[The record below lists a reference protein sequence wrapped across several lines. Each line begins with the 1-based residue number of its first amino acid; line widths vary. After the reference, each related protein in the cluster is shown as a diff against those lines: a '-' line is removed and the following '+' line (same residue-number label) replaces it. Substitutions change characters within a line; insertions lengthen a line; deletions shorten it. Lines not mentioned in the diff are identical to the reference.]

1 MNHIHRKSPF
11 WSVAGPLIAYWGI
24 QLGVQFIIQAII
36 QVPMMTSAYL
46 EQFMSGQITNS
57 EEMMESYLSVIG
69 PAMEAVMRYATEIT
83 GAAALCTLPLTLIL
97 FRKDRKLEKSL
108 GIAPPKKIASDKY
121 LPVAVFGIAGTIGVT
136 CLSAMAQAVM
146 YDQEYLQSTQ
156 AVYSAPFPMQ
166 LLALGLIV
174 PVAEEFMFRGI
185 MFSRYRENRRF
196 WYSALWSALFFSIM
210 HTNTIQMVYTFL
222 LGIMLAWLYEK
233 FGSIKAPL
241 LLHIALNLGALV
253 FTQAGLFNWLAAD
266 LIRMAL
272 AIILSAF
279 ICSVMFV
286 MIRQMEGA
294 KMKDDPEEKRD
305 HFDMFS

>member
-1 MNHIHRKSPF
+1 MNYIHRKNPF

-24 QLGVQFIIQAII
+24 QIGVQFIIQAII

-46 EQFMSGQITNS
+46 EQFLNGQITNS
-57 EEMMESYLSVIG
+57 EEVMESYLSVIG
-69 PAMEAVMRYATEIT
+69 PAMEAVMKYETEIT

-97 FRKDRKLEKSL
+97 FRRDRKLEKSL
-108 GIAPPKKIASDKY
+108 GIAPPKKMAPDRY
-121 LPVAVFGIAGTIGVT
+121 LPVALFGIAGTIAVT
-136 CLSAMAQAVM
+136 CLSAMAQAAL
-146 YDQEYLQSTQ
+146 YDPEYLQNTR
-156 AVYSAPFPMQ
+156 AVYSAPFPIQ
-166 LLALGLIV
+166 LAVMGLIV
-174 PVAEEFMFRGI
+174 PAAEEFMFRGI

-241 LLHIALNLGALV
+241 LLHITLNLGALI

-266 LIRMAL
+266 LLRMAL
-272 AIILSAF
+272 AVILSAF
-279 ICSVMFV
+279 VCSVMFV
-286 MIRQMEGA
+286 QIRQMEGA
-294 KMKDDPEEKRD
+294 RIKEETVGNQEK
-305 HFDMFS
+305 F